1 MTDWWKWLV
10 AGVVL
15 MLAVAVW
22 ARLRAGRGG
31 GPAPRR
37 DEIWWAEV
45 PFADGTGA
53 KLRPCLVTRTT
64 WRGALVLKI
73 TSQDKRTRRDHI
85 PIPTKA
91 WDPRA
96 RHDSYLNLAEPIL
109 VRRAAF
115 KRRAGTADR
124 TTLSRIAQATEART
138 TPRSTPPQNPPQSR
152 RSSPAQ
158 QNTTDHPN
166 TPPRRTRRRIR

>member
-1 MTDWWKWLV
+1 MTEWWKWLV
-10 AGVVL
+10 GGLVVL
-15 MLAVAVW
+15 LAVAAW
-22 ARLRAGRGG
+22 ARWRATRSG
-31 GPAPRR
+31 GPGPRR

-64 WRGALVLKI
+64 WRGAVVLKI
-73 TSQDKRTRRDHI
+73 TSQDKHTRRDHI

-96 RHDSYLNLAEPIL
+96 RRDSYLNLAEPIT

-115 KRRAGTADR
+115 KRRAGTADS
-124 TTLSRIAQATEART
+124 TTLSRIAQATRGRT
-138 TPRSTPPQNPPQSR
+138 ASRTSPNPDRRGSPPER
-152 RSSPAQ
+152 SPAQ
-158 QNTTDHPN
+158 
-166 TPPRRTRRRIR
+166 PPSATIRRTRRRSR